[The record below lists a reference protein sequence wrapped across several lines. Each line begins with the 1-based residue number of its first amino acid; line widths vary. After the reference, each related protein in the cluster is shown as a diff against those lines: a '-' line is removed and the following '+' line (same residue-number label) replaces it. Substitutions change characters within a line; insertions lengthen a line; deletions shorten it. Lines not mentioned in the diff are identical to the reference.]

1 MLIIWFSLLF
11 PTDTLPADMAAVQ
24 PSTTLTRSTI
34 LILLMSTPQPFVNFQ
49 LFILNKLLCLIVWKC
64 CVSQSQVMTPSYGCA
79 EIVELG
85 HSSRMVFTLTDTV
98 LYRDELNTIK
108 DVYFPLHQSFAS
120 FCCSWRKVF
129 FKKIKPKQKNAAL
142 KYGFGYQLWKW
153 SKLRN
158 IWVSSKKKKSH
169 LGNISNSVKMWRRVG
184 GMMHNN
190 K

>member
-64 CVSQSQVMTPSYGCA
+64 RVSQREVMTPSYGCA

-85 HSSRMVFTLTDTV
+85 HSSRNARCSLTRMVSTLTDTV

-120 FCCSWRKVF
+120 FCCSWRKVS

-158 IWVSSKKKKSH
+158 IWVSSKKKKSP
-169 LGNISNSVKMWRRVG
+169 G
-184 GMMHNN
+184 
-190 K
+190 